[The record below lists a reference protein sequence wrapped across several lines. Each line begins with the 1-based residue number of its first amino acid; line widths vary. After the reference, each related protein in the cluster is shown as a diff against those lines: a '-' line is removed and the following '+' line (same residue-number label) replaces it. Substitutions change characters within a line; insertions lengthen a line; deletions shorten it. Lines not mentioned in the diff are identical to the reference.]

1 MTPPNELRRSFDMN
15 KKGKLILGGTVAGL
29 IGAVAIAGAVQAD
42 SGRRGH
48 GWGHHG
54 GGYHMGMGGPGG
66 RSGMMRHMADLADA
80 DKDGK
85 VTQAEIDKARDDR
98 FAKYDANGDG
108 KLTLDEF
115 ENLMR
120 EITRPMTVRA
130 FQRLDPNGDAVITV
144 EELSVTTANIVERM
158 DRNNDGALSLE
169 DRGRRHW
176 QGRDGDDDDDDRRP
190 RRDRDGR
197 GPGPRN

>member
-1 MTPPNELRRSFDMN
+1 MN
-15 KKGKLILGGTVAGL
+15 KKGKFILGGTVAGL
-29 IGAVAIAGAVQAD
+29 IGAVALAGAVQAD

-54 GGYHMGMGGPGG
+54 GGYQMGMGGYGG
-66 RSGMMRHMADLADA
+66 RGGMMRHMFDLADA
-80 DKDGK
+80 DNDGK

-98 FAKYDANGDG
+98 FAKYDANSDG

-115 ENLMR
+115 ENLLR

-144 EELSVTTANIVERM
+144 EELSERTDNIVERM

-169 DRGRRHW
+169 DRGRRHGW
-176 QGRDGDDDDDDRRP
+176 SRDRDDDDDDDRRP
-190 RRDRDGR
+190 RRGRDGEGR

>member
-1 MTPPNELRRSFDMN
+1 MN

-42 SGRRGH
+42 SGRRGS

-54 GGYHMGMGGPGG
+54 GGYHMGMGGYGDRG
-66 RSGMMRHMADLADA
+66 GMMRHMFDLADA

-98 FAKYDANGDG
+98 FAKYDANSDG

-115 ENLMR
+115 ENLLR

-144 EELSVTTANIVERM
+144 EELSVRTDNIVERM

-169 DRGRRHW
+169 DRGRRW
-176 QGRDGDDDDDDRRP
+176 QGSDDDDDDDRRP
-190 RRDRDGR
+190 RRGRDGDGR